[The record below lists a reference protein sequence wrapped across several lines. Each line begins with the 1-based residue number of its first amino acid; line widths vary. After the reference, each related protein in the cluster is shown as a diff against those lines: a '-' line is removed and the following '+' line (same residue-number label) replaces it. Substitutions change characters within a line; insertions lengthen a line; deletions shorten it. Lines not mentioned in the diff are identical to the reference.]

1 MSTSMS
7 FRFLTTGPLF
17 NGPETKKQFAR
28 GMSFGFKQIGAN
40 GVKLVQAQLTPGHG
54 RDQAFL
60 QGGIHFTLQPTQRDP
75 DQVLIDADK
84 NARGEP
90 RSYANW
96 IEEGGNHPRWGNRT
110 SFQGYHMF
118 RNGKEALLSG
128 NQAGELLARS
138 CRAALD
144 DNLMSQVRM

>member
-54 RDQAFL
+54 RDQGFL

-96 IEEGGNHPRWGNRT
+96 IEEGGNQ
-110 SFQGYHMF
+110 SAL
-118 RNGKEALLSG
+118 GKQNIIPGLSHV
-128 NQAGELLARS
+128 QEWKRS
-138 CRAALD
+138 IVIREPGW
-144 DNLMSQVRM
+144 